1 MSTIFITIYWD
12 LGHHGITIWIRQRPH
27 RQLVNMSQ
35 SLFANNVRI
44 LMSVGR
50 PDIAVAT
57 VSLYAIAR
65 KPSTRLQVQDPD
77 TEVQL
82 PRLEKADDELE
93 PIS

>member
-1 MSTIFITIYWD
+1 MTVFITIYWD
-12 LGHHGITIWIRQRPH
+12 PGHHGITIWIRQRPH
-27 RQLVNMSQ
+27 RQLVNVIQ
-35 SLFANNVRI
+35 SSFANDVRS

-65 KPSTRLQVQDPD
+65 KPSTKLQVQDPD
-77 TEVQL
+77 TDVQS
-82 PRLEKADDELE
+82 PRLEKADHELE

>member
-1 MSTIFITIYWD
+1 MI
-12 LGHHGITIWIRQRPH
+12 H
-27 RQLVNMSQ
+27 
-35 SLFANNVRI
+35 SLFATEVRI

-65 KPSTRLQVQDPD
+65 KPSAKLQVQDPD
-77 TEVQL
+77 TDVES
-82 PRLEKADDELE
+82 PRLEKADHELKLE